1 MMRKLFLT
9 LYGAMFLACA
19 VVMGAVGYATYAL
32 PDTYTVT
39 KGEMMDI
46 GEHLA
51 ARAAAVSVGASDQTA
66 ALNGQMTVGEY
77 RAPLN
82 LFGFIPVKEVTVSV
96 VDAPVVT
103 VCGTPFG
110 IKLYTDGV
118 LIVRM
123 SDVQTAAGGVNPAAA
138 AGIRVGDTILSING
152 TEVTTNEEVAACI
165 NACGGRAVTL
175 RIRRDGVEF
184 DAAFTPARPVD
195 GEGYRAGLWVR
206 DSTAGIGMLTF
217 YDENGA
223 FAGLG
228 HPVCDTDTG
237 QMLSVS
243 TGEIVPACIRD
254 VEKSVKGTPGELHG
268 YFEKGTLG
276 RLSVNAA
283 DGVYGTLANTPND
296 GVRMPMAMKQEIKE
310 GTAQILTTVEGTE
323 PTLYDIMIRQVR
335 YNTAN
340 NTRSMVIEVTDE
352 ELLSQTGGIVQG
364 MSGSPIIQN
373 GKLIGAVTHVLVDDP
388 TKGYAIFAENML
400 VTAQS
405 ITNNVGQ
412 GLAPAENP
420 KTAS

>member
-1 MMRKLFLT
+1 MRKCLFA
-9 LYGAMFLACA
+9 LYSAIFLVCA
-19 VVMGAVGYATYAL
+19 GVMGAVSYATYAL

-39 KGEMMDI
+39 KGETVDI
-46 GEHLA
+46 GEFSA
-51 ARAAAVSVGASDQTA
+51 VRAAAVSVGVSEQTA
-66 ALNGQMTVGEY
+66 TENGQTAVGEY

-118 LIVRM
+118 LIVGM

-152 TEVTTNEEVAACI
+152 KEVTTNEEVAACI

-184 DAAFTPARPVD
+184 DADFTPARPAD

-217 YDENGA
+217 YDANGA

-237 QMLSVS
+237 QMLSVAS
-243 TGEIVPACIRD
+243 GEIVPARIRD
-254 VEKSVKGTPGELHG
+254 VERSVKGTPGELHG

-276 RLSVNAA
+276 RLSINAT
-283 DGVYGTLANTPND
+283 DGVYGTLVNAPD
-296 GVRMPMAMKQEIKE
+296 EGVQMPMAMKQEVKE
-310 GTAQILTTVEGTE
+310 GAAQILTTVEGTE
-323 PTLYDIMIRQVR
+323 PALYDIMIRQVR

-352 ELLSQTGGIVQG
+352 QLLSLTGGIVQG

-388 TKGYAIFAENML
+388 TRGYAIFAENML
-400 VTAQS
+400 ET
-405 ITNNVGQ
+405 VGSMEDSTSTSR
-412 GLAPAENP
+412 L
-420 KTAS
+420 KDVS

>member
-1 MMRKLFLT
+1 MRKWFFA
-9 LYGAMFLACA
+9 LYSAIFVACA
-19 VVMGAVGYATYAL
+19 GVMGAVGYATYAL

-39 KGEMMDI
+39 EGEAVEV
-46 GEHLA
+46 GERFTV
-51 ARAAAVSVGASDQTA
+51 RAAAVTVGAREQAMATNGQTA
-66 ALNGQMTVGEY
+66 IGEY

-82 LFGFIPVKEVTVSV
+82 LFGFIPLKEVTVSV

-110 IKLYTDGV
+110 VKLYTDGV
-118 LIVRM
+118 LVVGM

-138 AGIRVGDTILSING
+138 AGIRIGDTILSING

-175 RIRRDGVEF
+175 RIRREGVEF
-184 DAAFTPARPVD
+184 DATFTPARPAD
-195 GEGYRAGLWVR
+195 GTGYRAGLWVR

-217 YDENGA
+217 YDEDGA

-228 HPVCDTDTG
+228 HPVCDADTG

-243 TGEIVPACIRD
+243 SGEIVPACIRD
-254 VEKSVKGTPGELHG
+254 VEKSVKGTPGELCG

-276 RLSVNAA
+276 KLTVNSA
-283 DGVYGTLANTPND
+283 DGVYGSLTNAPD
-296 GVRMPMAMKQEIKE
+296 QGVRMPMAMKQEVKE
-310 GTAQILTTVEGTE
+310 GAAQVLTTVEGTE
-323 PTLYDIMIRQVR
+323 PALYDIVIRQVK

-352 ELLSQTGGIVQG
+352 DLLSLTGGIVQG

-373 GKLIGAVTHVLVDDP
+373 GKLVGAVTHVLVNDP
-388 TKGYAIFAENML
+388 TRGYAVFAQTML
-400 VTAQS
+400 ETAQA
-405 ITNNVGQ
+405 IADTVGQ
-412 GLAPAENP
+412 GLAPA
-420 KTAS
+420 A

>member
-1 MMRKLFLT
+1 MRKWFFA
-9 LYGAMFLACA
+9 LYGAIFLACA
-19 VVMGAVGYATYAL
+19 GVMSAVGYATYAL
-32 PDTYTVT
+32 PDTNTVT
-39 KGEMMDI
+39 KGEAVEV
-46 GEHLA
+46 GERFSV
-51 ARAAAVSVGASDQTA
+51 RAAAVSVGASEQTA
-66 ALNGQMTVGEY
+66 AVNGQAAVGEY

-82 LFGFIPVKEVTVSV
+82 LFGFIPLKEVTVSV

-118 LIVRM
+118 LIVGM

-138 AGIRVGDTILSING
+138 AGIRIGDTILSING

-184 DAAFTPARPVD
+184 DASFTPARPAQ

-217 YDENGA
+217 YDASGA

-228 HPVCDTDTG
+228 HPVCDSDTG

-243 TGEIVPACIRD
+243 TGEIVPARIRD
-254 VEKSVKGTPGELHG
+254 VEKSVKGTPGELCG

-276 RLSVNAA
+276 RLAINAA
-283 DGVYGTLANTPND
+283 DGVYGTLTNAPEQ
-296 GVRMPMAMKQEIKE
+296 GVRMPMAMKQEVKE
-310 GTAQILTTVEGTE
+310 GAAQVLTTVDGTE
-323 PTLYDIMIRQVR
+323 PALYDIVIRQVR

-340 NTRSMVIEVTDE
+340 DTRSMVIEVTDE
-352 ELLSQTGGIVQG
+352 QLLSLTGGIVQG

-400 VTAQS
+400 ETAQS
-405 ITNNVGQ
+405 V
-412 GLAPAENP
+412 AESNSL
-420 KTAS
+420 KEAS

>member
-1 MMRKLFLT
+1 MRKCFRI
-9 LYGAMFLACA
+9 LYSMLVLGCA
-19 VVMGAVGYATYAL
+19 GVMAVVGYAAYAL
-32 PDTYTVT
+32 PDTFTVT
-39 KGEMMDI
+39 KGDTVNV
-46 GEHLA
+46 GDRFSV
-51 ARAAAVSVGASDQTA
+51 RAAAVTVGASEQTA
-66 ALNGQMTVGEY
+66 AVGEHAAVGEY

-82 LFGFIPVKEVTVSV
+82 LFGFIPLKEVTVSV

-118 LIVRM
+118 LIVGM

-138 AGIRVGDTILSING
+138 AGIRIGDTILSIDG
-152 TEVTTNEEVAACI
+152 KEVTTNEEVADCI

-184 DAAFTPARPVD
+184 DASFVPARPAD

-217 YDENGA
+217 YDDKTGA

-228 HPVCDTDTG
+228 HPVCDADTG

-243 TGEIVPACIRD
+243 TGEIVPARIRD
-254 VEKSVKGTPGELHG
+254 VEMSVKGAPGELCG

-276 RLSVNAA
+276 RLSINAA
-283 DGVYGTLANTPND
+283 DGVYGTLTDTPAD
-296 GVRMPMAMKQEIKE
+296 SVRMPLAMKQEVKE
-310 GTAQILTTVEGTE
+310 GAAQVLTTVDGTE
-323 PTLYDIMIRQVR
+323 PALYDIIIRQVR

-340 NTRSMVIEVTDE
+340 DTRSMVIEVIDE
-352 ELLSQTGGIVQG
+352 DLLLLTGGIVQG

-373 GKLIGAVTHVLVDDP
+373 GKLVGAVTHVLVNDP
-388 TKGYAIFAENML
+388 TRGYAVFAETML
-400 VTAQS
+400 ETANQVTDEQAM
-405 ITNNVGQ
+405 
-412 GLAPAENP
+412 
-420 KTAS
+420 KDAS

>member
-1 MMRKLFLT
+1 MRKWFLM
-9 LYGAMFLACA
+9 LYGAIFLACA
-19 VVMGAVGYATYAL
+19 GVMGAVGYATYAL
-32 PDTYTVT
+32 PDAYTVT
-39 KGEMMDI
+39 KGEKVDI
-46 GEHLA
+46 GEFPA
-51 ARAAAVSVGASDQTA
+51 VRAAAVSVGTSGQAAVMNGQTA
-66 ALNGQMTVGEY
+66 VGEY

-82 LFGFIPVKEVTVSV
+82 LFGFIPLKEVTVSV

-118 LIVRM
+118 LIVGM

-138 AGIRVGDTILSING
+138 AGIRIGDTILSING

-184 DAAFTPARPVD
+184 DAAFTPARPHE
-195 GEGYRAGLWVR
+195 GEGWRAGLWVR

-228 HPVCDTDTG
+228 HPVCDSDTG

-243 TGEIVPACIRD
+243 TGEIVPARIRD
-254 VEKSVKGTPGELHG
+254 VEKSVKGTPGELCG

-276 RLSVNAA
+276 RLAINAA
-283 DGVYGTLANTPND
+283 DGVYGTLTNAPEQ
-296 GVRMPMAMKQEIKE
+296 GVRMPMAMKQEVKE
-310 GTAQILTTVEGTE
+310 GAAQVLMTVDGTE
-323 PTLYDIMIRQVR
+323 PVLYDIVIRQVR

-340 NTRSMVIEVTDE
+340 DTRSMVIEVTDE
-352 ELLSQTGGIVQG
+352 ELLSLTGGIVQG

-373 GKLIGAVTHVLVDDP
+373 GKLVGAVTHVLVNEP
-388 TKGYAIFAENML
+388 TRGYAIFAETML
-400 VTAQS
+400 ETAVS
-405 ITNNVGQ
+405 VSKDP
-412 GLAPAENP
+412 LKEV
-420 KTAS
+420 S